1 MSGGTF
7 NYNQYILTEIAE
19 ELEEIISKNDDPG
32 SPDYSTSTLM
42 FFKEVAQE
50 LKKLREKIDAIDKVI
65 ACDTSEDDLRI
76 KYYNSMGQ
84 AEGN

>member
-19 ELEEIISKNDDPG
+19 ELEECIQKKDNPG
-32 SPDYSTSTLM
+32 SPDYSSSTLRL
-42 FFKEVAQE
+42 FKETAQE
-50 LKKLREKIDAIDKVI
+50 LRELKDRIDAIDKVI
-65 ACDTSEDDLRI
+65 AGDTSEDSLRI